1 VQSPWD
7 ETVYVL
13 AELLKMPVY
22 KIKEEMPLSE
32 LIGWCRYFEKKN
44 NPNPAFGNGAPVFE
58 LASMSKED
66 LKKAFG

>member
-22 KIKEEMPLSE
+22 KIMEEMPLSE
-32 LIGWCRYFEKKN
+32 LIGWCRYFEKRN
-44 NPNPAFGNGAPVFE
+44 NPTYGEPVLE